1 MRRRDGVPQVWPGRW
16 FRTSSPVLIG
26 RGEHLAALRE
36 AVARR
41 PSVVLLEGE
50 AGVGKSRLV
59 GELLGGDLGGVLPL
73 VGHCHQVGEPFSYG
87 ALLEALRGVG
97 PVLARQRSLNPV
109 PSALNPVIGALNP
122 VIGALAPLLP
132 EIAADLPPP
141 LPPIGDPRAERHRLF
156 RAVRELLAAV
166 GPVLLLVEDL
176 HWADDGTRQLLRF
189 LAGGPPADL
198 AMVLTYRR
206 EDLPGGSPLGAEFR
220 SAAGGLVAVLEVEPL
235 DVDGVGRL
243 TEAILVTEG
252 VSAEFAALLHE
263 RTAGIPF
270 VVEETLRA
278 LRDPAGAVQAGSARA
293 RRLLDAVKAP
303 VLLRDAMADRLAT
316 LPADTVR
323 LVEAAAVLGTPA
335 SAALL
340 AQVSGVADRDVRTAL
355 AHALDGH
362 VLHEVGE
369 GYGFRHMLA
378 RQAVYDTIS
387 APERTALHDRAV
399 DALERVQPRPLV
411 QLAEHSE
418 RAGRAAAW
426 LAYGEAAADR
436 AIDAGDAA
444 TATTLLQRLLAAPVL
459 PAEVVDRLAIKL
471 GRIANTGLD
480 QRDPTG
486 TLERLLADPRLATSV
501 RGEVRLYR
509 ALLLVRRIGRIREG
523 RAELERAI
531 GELADRPDLV
541 ARAGAALSMP
551 YLGTVPVVELDHW
564 RERTEAHRATGEL
577 RIALLAN
584 VVGSRLHQGDLAW
597 LAEVPG
603 DADTLGGQQH
613 LARLRCN
620 VADACV
626 WLGHL
631 DLGSRFLRD
640 GLALAAG
647 SGAPFVVST
656 GRTTEARLDWVTG
669 RWSGLA
675 QRARGLV
682 EEYRDVTSMAGELE
696 LVLGWLAA
704 ARGDRVAAAGHF
716 GRTGAHDPGDAILP
730 VAVSGAAGLASILLE
745 RDEVAGA
752 AVEVE
757 RALAAVRRTGCW
769 VWVGFLAPVAVAV
782 CVSAG
787 RVAEAGRLVDEV
799 AEGVGDRDVPAVL
812 AALAQCRG
820 VLARERGDRAA
831 AVGCFREAVARY
843 EAMPAPYFAGL
854 AREQEASVSGAEQ
867 AVEVFMDLAASF
879 DALGASKDAARCR
892 HALHTLGGAGPARR
906 GRRGYGNELSPREA
920 EIARMVAAGRTNRA
934 IAEELFLSSRTV
946 EQHVARL
953 FRKLGISSRAQL
965 RADRLD

>member
-1 MRRRDGVPQVWPGRW
+1 MVPHH
-16 FRTSSPVLIG
+16 SPVLIG
-26 RGEHLAALRE
+26 RGEHLAVLRE

-41 PSVVLLEGE
+41 PAVVLLEGE

-59 GELLGGDLGGVLPL
+59 AELLGGDLGGVLPL

-97 PVLARQRSLNPV
+97 PVLARR
-109 PSALNPVIGALNP
+109 GELNP

-156 RAVRELLAAV
+156 RAVRELLAGL
-166 GPVLLLVEDL
+166 GPALLLVEDL

-198 AMVLTYRR
+198 GMVLTYRR

-243 TEAILVTEG
+243 TEAILGAQG

-293 RRLLDAVKAP
+293 RRLLDAVKVP

-335 SAALL
+335 PAALL
-340 AQVSGVADRDVRTAL
+340 AQVSGVPDDETPTAL

-378 RQAVYDTIS
+378 RQAVYDTIT
-387 APERTALHDRAV
+387 APERVALHDRAV

-426 LAYGEAAADR
+426 CAYGEAAADR

-444 TATTLLQRLLAAPVL
+444 TATTLLQRLLAVPVL
-459 PAEVVDRLAIKL
+459 PADVVDRLAIKL

-486 TLERLLADPRLATSV
+486 TLERLLADPRLATPV

-509 ALLLVRRIGRIREG
+509 ALLLVRRIGHIREG

-531 GELADRPDLV
+531 VELADRPDLV
-541 ARAGAALSMP
+541 ARATAALSMP
-551 YLGTVPVVELDHW
+551 YLGTAPPEELARWRQQTESHRVV
-564 RERTEAHRATGEL
+564 AAGEL
-577 RIALLAN
+577 RVALLAN
-584 VVGSRLHQGDLAW
+584 EVGARLHQGQLEW

-631 DLGSRFLRD
+631 ELGARFLHD
-640 GLALAAG
+640 GLALAAS

-656 GRTTEARLDWVTG
+656 GRTTEARLDWITG

-682 EEYRDVTSMAGELE
+682 EEYRDVTSMACELE

-716 GRTGAHDPGDAILP
+716 GRTGAHDPADAILP
-730 VAVSGAAGLASILLE
+730 VAISGAAGLASILLE
-745 RDEVAGA
+745 RGA
-752 AVEVE
+752 VGEAVGEVE

-769 VWVGFLAPVAVAV
+769 PWVGFLVPVAVAV
-782 CVSAG
+782 WVAAG
-787 RVAEAGRLVDEV
+787 RGGEAGRLVDEV
-799 AEGVGDRDVPAVL
+799 VEGVGARDVPAVL
-812 AALAQCRG
+812 AAVAQCRG
-820 VLARERGDRAA
+820 VLARERGDDVA
-831 AVGCFREAVARY
+831 AVGHFRDAVAGY
-843 EAMPAPYFAGL
+843 EAMSAPYFAAL
-854 AREQEASVSGAEQ
+854 AREHEALLTPSVD
-867 AVEVFMDLAASF
+867 VFRDLAASF

-906 GRRGYGNELSPREA
+906 GRRGYGNELSPREV
-920 EIARMVAAGRTNRA
+920 EIARLVAAGRTNRA

-953 FRKLGISSRAQL
+953 FRKLGITSRAQL